1 MPSPDNTQQITE
13 ALPKVTQLH
22 RLPQAVPVIFT
33 GEEEEDK
40 TRFLWET
47 AFNEHLDSAPVTPQ
61 LKLNLLFQHL
71 KGRAKEVVEQ
81 LRFLTSDPERAY
93 TEARK
98 K

>member
-61 LKLNLLFQHL
+61 LKLNL